1 MGAKKNKQDNPK
13 IGNNNDCYRFGT
25 WNVRSLT
32 GKEMELIEEMKK
44 YRLDVLGVS
53 EGKMRGNGMK
63 TVDGMTCV
71 YCRCAAGKS

>member
-1 MGAKKNKQDNPK
+1 MEPIKNMQGDPNS
-13 IGNNNDCYRFGT
+13 GNNNDCYRFGT

-32 GKEMELIEEMKK
+32 GKEVELVEEIKR

-71 YCRCAAGKS
+71 